1 VLGLVMFALFLGSKP
16 PYILLLGAFLLPLF
30 GAGFWVRVRD
40 AAVACV
46 PVLLWV
52 VLISAFVV
60 VPFGKPPYHPG
71 PLYAGDHSVL
81 MDHTDP
87 AANLH
92 ILLAQPSRFFTLP
105 WHTLS
110 LFGMDKIHEMV
121 GVLGVLQISLPEGY
135 REAWYVA
142 GALALAGVMFVRRPV
157 AAPGV
162 ALVSFAWIS
171 GLVLLT
177 YWLMM
182 IVFYLNWSNVGI
194 DFIDGMQGRYS
205 LPLLPFLLLAVP
217 GVRARIALPPL
228 VPALPVI
235 ALGVVDIGYLPIK
248 LVWNYYLH

>member
-1 VLGLVMFALFLGSKP
+1 
-16 PYILLLGAFLLPLF
+16 
-30 GAGFWVRVRD
+30 
-40 AAVACV
+40 
-46 PVLLWV
+46 
-52 VLISAFVV
+52 
-60 VPFGKPPYHPG
+60 
-71 PLYAGDHSVL
+71 
-81 MDHTDP
+81 
-87 AANLH
+87 
-92 ILLAQPSRFFTLP
+92 
-105 WHTLS
+105 
-110 LFGMDKIHEMV
+110 MV

-142 GALALAGVMFVRRPV
+142 GALALAGGMFVRRPV